1 MTNALGMNKC
11 HPGQNLPHVV
21 FNLGSW
27 DSLVKFFSLLDYLFQ
42 VFGAILKYDVL
53 NAFSIF
59 LLAVVNVNH
68 LNAVLAVS

>member
-1 MTNALGMNKC
+1 MTNALGMNKS

-27 DSLVKFFSLLDYLFQ
+27 DSLVKFFRLLDYLLQ

-53 NAFSIF
+53 NAFSVL
-59 LLAVVNVNH
+59 LLAVVNVDH
-68 LNAVLAVS
+68 LYAVLAIS